1 MLRVGFFEDL
11 PSQRAI
17 AARCD
22 DSRAIC
28 ELLGDDLTEATPE
41 QSSFPVI
48 RPRLPLETIEAVRQL
63 VRRALGDHGLLRRRR
78 LGIDS
83 SLIEA
88 NASLRAL
95 EYRNP
100 AETDWDYVKKLAA
113 EAGID
118 PQDTKAVR
126 RFDKPRP
133 GRKSSNQEWVPPR
146 PRGQDRVHQGRRPRH
161 DRQARARQRS
171 GERRRPAFLP
181 DQSCIGLLQTKCCT
195 NKRQLTDRQ
204 RWIYK
209 NRYDVSSF
217 INYCFLSRNSFR
229 DLGHCAHF
237 RCNRDQ

>member
-1 MLRVGFFEDL
+1 MTNFKMLRVGFFEDL

-28 ELLGDDLTEATPE
+28 ELLGDDLTEAPPE

-88 NASLRAL
+88 NASLRAR

-100 AETDWDYVKKLAA
+100 AETNWDYGKKLAA

-146 PRGQDRVHQGRRPRH
+146 PRGQDRAHQGRRPDMIDKSEH
-161 DRQARARQRS
+161 VSDLES
-171 GERRRPAFLP
+171 GVGRPFCRINHASDFYRRNVALP
-181 DQSCIGLLQTKCCT
+181 KG
-195 NKRQLTDRQ
+195 N
-204 RWIYK
+204 
-209 NRYDVSSF
+209 
-217 INYCFLSRNSFR
+217 
-229 DLGHCAHF
+229 
-237 RCNRDQ
+237 